1 MKPMF
6 VALMVVVMTMCVT
19 AFRPNR
25 AMGIS
30 RSTSSSK
37 SLQMAWDGKRP
48 PVANMQWLD
57 QRMDATWGRGK
68 YRNEVWDGDVNPV
81 NDWWEIY
88 APSDEE
94 IEAADMGYNFA
105 DPKAYFAS
113 KGMDGE
119 KAMEDGMKHQ
129 EQLFQKYLEVR
140 R

>member
-1 MKPMF
+1 
-6 VALMVVVMTMCVT
+6 
-19 AFRPNR
+19 
-25 AMGIS
+25 
-30 RSTSSSK
+30 
-37 SLQMAWDGKRP
+37 
-48 PVANMQWLD
+48 
-57 QRMDATWGRGK
+57 MDATWGRGK